1 MQSVSITTNVGSSNP
16 AQVRFDLWRLVPL
29 STIKLT
35 VHCDNIDIN
44 CIIDKRLE
52 TKYTSFGSVLGC
64 QDRRGKYVV
73 LSMLF
78 LDITLNQK
86 KNNATILPYS
96 NNIQKLGSSFRVSAQ
111 SIEVS

>member
-1 MQSVSITTNVGSSNP
+1 MQFTNLQMINISCICIPRS
-16 AQVRFDLWRLVPL
+16 FKDWFY
-29 STIKLT
+29 KLT

>member
-1 MQSVSITTNVGSSNP
+1 MLQFTNFQMNNISCIFIPRS
-16 AQVRFDLWRLVPL
+16 FKDWFY
-29 STIKLT
+29 KLT

-52 TKYTSFGSVLGC
+52 TKYTSFGSVLGR
-64 QDRRGKYVV
+64 QDRKGKYVV

-86 KNNATILPYS
+86 KTVQPYYL
-96 NNIQKLGSSFRVSAQ
+96 IQTRYTN
-111 SIEVS
+111 